1 MYDILS
7 ANGWKYVRK
16 GDWNTARIVV
26 NGVDVEH
33 WINGVKILSYK
44 REGMEW
50 DKLIARS
57 KFAKVKNFAGGDG
70 GHILLQDHNDKVQYR
85 NLKIRELNKK

>member
-1 MYDILS
+1 
-7 ANGWKYVRK
+7 
-16 GDWNTARIVV
+16 
-26 NGVDVEH
+26 
-33 WINGVKILSYK
+33 
-44 REGMEW
+44 MEW